1 MVYAGQVDTKQL
13 FDDPRLTAI
22 GLLYEAHDGILA
34 RIESTWKGNGLSA
47 LDLNALTRLTRSPG
61 RKLRM
66 TDLAKQ
72 TNLSTSGVTRLVDR
86 LERNGFV
93 RRESD
98 PTDRRSSYAVLTA
111 AGATRVARI
120 LPAYLEG
127 VDKWF
132 TSLLTPEQLTDL
144 LVSLRIIRDATHPEA
159 AQVTQ

>member
-1 MVYAGQVDTKQL
+1 MDTKQL

-47 LDLNALTRLTRSPG
+47 LDLNALIRLTRSPG

-66 TDLAKQ
+66 TDLANQ

-93 RRESD
+93 RREPD

-132 TSLLTPEQLTDL
+132 TSLLTPEQLEDL
-144 LVSLRIIRDATHPEA
+144 LAGLRIVRDATHPEA
-159 AQVTQ
+159 AQVTK